1 MNKFPVFMNGR
12 QMLLYLP
19 FMLAAVTFESAQA
32 QPVKTSPDNNPEV
45 TVAGTATINM
55 HSAILNRDMQ
65 IFIKFPANYD
75 SNPQKIYP
83 CMYVTDANL
92 TFALVANIAGVY
104 SVPEVVEPQIFVVGI
119 GYKVSVLAEW
129 GGYRTRDLTPT
140 NIPARDTYW
149 SGAFSKMGG
158 IPVEAKTGGAP
169 QFLDFIEKE
178 LFPFMESNYR
188 ISPAG
193 RGLGGY
199 SYGGLFTLYAMLNR
213 PELFSIY
220 YAGSPS
226 ISYDNGLLFT
236 LEEKFAQTHKDLNAK
251 LFMSAGG
258 AEGATMTDNMNMMAE
273 KLKSRN
279 YQGLKLTTTVFP
291 EETHMTCVPASLM
304 RAFDVLY
311 HR

>member
-1 MNKFPVFMNGR
+1 MKKFPAIMNGR
-12 QMLLYLP
+12 QMLLYLS
-19 FMLAAVTFESAQA
+19 FMLAVIPFTQG
-32 QPVKTSPDNNPEV
+32 QTVNKIQNDNPPV
-45 TVAGTATINM
+45 TVAGTEMRIM

-75 SNPQKIYP
+75 INPERRYP
-83 CMYVTDANL
+83 CMYMTDANL
-92 TFALVANIAGVY
+92 SFALTANIAGVY

-119 GYKVSVLAEW
+119 GYKVNILAEW

-140 NIPARDTYW
+140 NIPSSDTYW
-149 SGAFSKMGG
+149 SGMFSKMGG
-158 IPVEAKTGGAP
+158 ITIETKTGGAP
-169 QFLDFIEKE
+169 QFLEFIIKE

-199 SYGGLFTLYAMLNR
+199 SYGGLFTLYAMFSQ
-213 PELFSIY
+213 PEMFSIY

-226 ISYDNGLLFT
+226 IRYDNGFLFT
-236 LEEKFAQTHKDLNAK
+236 LEEKFAQAHRDLNAK

-258 AEGATMTDNMNMMAE
+258 VEGAAMLDNMNLMAE

-279 YQGLKLTTTVFP
+279 YPGLKLTTTVFP
-291 EETHMTCVPASLM
+291 EETHMTCVPASMM